1 MNFKDLINDEALLKA
16 VAKLN
21 WQQPTLIQQKVIP
34 LLRSH
39 QNMIMQ
45 ADTGSGKTGAYGLSV
60 ISDIQWEDK
69 YAQCLIIAPT
79 RELALQIK
87 ADMEHI
93 GKYKR
98 IKCVALIGKEPM
110 AQQLHDLKQ
119 KHHIISATPGRLSD
133 HIKQGNLSLNSITHI
148 VIDEV
153 DELCSMGFYD
163 TVCEILDYID
173 HPCQYC
179 LCSATIDEHV
189 KALADR
195 YAKSYEIVS
204 VQEDKLKNSFINELY
219 ITENEN
225 LLSFLWKL
233 LLHEASSS
241 SIIFCNTREVS
252 EALYHHIKKRLKQV
266 VLYHGALNQQQRENE
281 LAKFYRGEAQIM
293 IATDIAARGLDI
305 EKVETII
312 NYELPENAVRFLHR
326 AGRSGR
332 GKESGHVITLADARD
347 TEQLKRLEAITECP
361 FTLCDASV
369 IHAQADD
376 EAALQK
382 LLAQRQQKQTKG
394 AAFQNDIIRLYIHAG
409 KNKKLR
415 AKDIVGAICQLKS
428 IDFDDIGVIEIQE
441 NGSYVEIL
449 NRKGHY
455 VCEQLQKRPIK
466 NRMLKVELSNKQ
478 F

>member
-1 MNFKDLINDEALLKA
+1 MNFQDLIHDEALLA
-16 VAKLN
+16 AITKLN
-21 WQQPTLIQQKVIP
+21 WKTPTPIQQKAIAIISNNRNIV
-34 LLRSH
+34 
-39 QNMIMQ
+39 MQ
-45 ADTGSGKTGAYGLSV
+45 ADTGSGKTGAYGLGVLSK
-60 ISDIQWEDK
+60 ISWEK
-69 YAQCLIIAPT
+69 RYAQCLIIAPT

-119 KHHIISATPGRLSD
+119 KHHIISATPGRLLD

-153 DELCSMGFYD
+153 DELCSMGFFD
-163 TVCEILDYID
+163 PVCEILDYID
-173 HPCQYC
+173 HACQYC

-189 KALADR
+189 KALAER

-204 VQEDKLKNSFINELY
+204 IQEDKLKNSFINELY
-219 ITENEN
+219 ITDNEDR
-225 LLSFLWKL
+225 LSFLWKL
-233 LLHEASSS
+233 LLHEASGST
-241 SIIFCNTREVS
+241 IIFCNTRETS
-252 EALYHHIKKRLKQV
+252 ETLYHHIKKYLKQV
-266 VLYHGALNQQQRENE
+266 VLYHGALDQHRRENE
-281 LAKFYRGEAQIM
+281 LAKFYCGEAQIM
-293 IATDIAARGLDI
+293 VATDIAARGLDI

-332 GKESGHVITLADARD
+332 GKENGHVITLASALDI
-347 TEQLKRLEAITECP
+347 EQLKQLEVISECS
-361 FTLCDASV
+361 FTLCDVSV

-376 EAALQK
+376 EAALQN

-394 AAFQNDIIRLYIHAG
+394 AAFQNDILRLYIHAG

-415 AKDIVGAICQLKS
+415 AKDIVGALCQLPN
-428 IDFDDIGVIEIQE
+428 IEFDDIGVIEIQE

-455 VCEQLQKRPIK
+455 ACEQLQKRQIK
-466 NRMLKVELSNKQ
+466 NRRLKVEISNKQ

>member
-133 HIKQGNLSLNSITHI
+133 HIKQGNLSLDSITHI

-189 KALADR
+189 KALAER

-225 LLSFLWKL
+225 RLSFLWKL

-252 EALYHHIKKRLKQV
+252 EALYHHIKKRLKQ
-266 VLYHGALNQQQRENE
+266 
-281 LAKFYRGEAQIM
+281 
-293 IATDIAARGLDI
+293 
-305 EKVETII
+305 
-312 NYELPENAVRFLHR
+312 
-326 AGRSGR
+326 RSEER
-332 GKESGHVITLADARD
+332 RVGKE
-347 TEQLKRLEAITECP
+347 C
-361 FTLCDASV
+361 
-369 IHAQADD
+369 
-376 EAALQK
+376 
-382 LLAQRQQKQTKG
+382 
-394 AAFQNDIIRLYIHAG
+394 
-409 KNKKLR
+409 
-415 AKDIVGAICQLKS
+415 
-428 IDFDDIGVIEIQE
+428 
-441 NGSYVEIL
+441 
-449 NRKGHY
+449 
-455 VCEQLQKRPIK
+455 
-466 NRMLKVELSNKQ
+466 
-478 F
+478 